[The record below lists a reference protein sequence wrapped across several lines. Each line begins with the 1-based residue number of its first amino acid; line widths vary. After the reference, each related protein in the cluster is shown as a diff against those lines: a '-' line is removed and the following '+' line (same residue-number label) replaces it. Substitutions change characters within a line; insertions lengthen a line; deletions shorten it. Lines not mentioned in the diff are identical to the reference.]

1 MCLCYCATKPLF
13 PATGKGLFLKLF
25 AVFRKK
31 PLASP
36 KICKRNEVKYEMPSA
51 KILESKKAFVKE
63 LSEKINGSLAG
74 VVVAYNGISV
84 ENDTKLRR
92 ELREAGVEYMVVKN
106 TMLRLAVKGTAYE
119 GLTEYFKGDTA
130 IALSPEDP
138 AAAARIL
145 CKFADNDKSKRFTV
159 KGGFCDGELLDAAG
173 VKSLSTMPNR
183 EGLLSMVAG
192 SLNSIIGGLAVAI
205 QGIVDK
211 QEEEPAA

>member
-1 MCLCYCATKPLF
+1 
-13 PATGKGLFLKLF
+13 
-25 AVFRKK
+25 
-31 PLASP
+31 
-36 KICKRNEVKYEMPSA
+36 MPSA

-63 LSEKINGSLAG
+63 MNEKISGALAG

-92 ELREAGVEYMVVKN
+92 DLREAGVEYMVVKN

-145 CKFADNDKSKRFTV
+145 CKYAEGDKSKRFTV
-159 KGGFCDGELLDAAG
+159 KGGFCDGQLLDANG

-183 EGLLSMVAG
+183 EGPSVHAG
-192 SLNSIIGGLAVAI
+192 RLPQRDHRWPGRCGPGDRRQAGGNSRCLIP
-205 QGIVDK
+205 K
-211 QEEEPAA
+211 AA

>member
-1 MCLCYCATKPLF
+1 
-13 PATGKGLFLKLF
+13 
-25 AVFRKK
+25 
-31 PLASP
+31 
-36 KICKRNEVKYEMPSA
+36 MPSA

-63 LSEKINGSLAG
+63 MNEKISGALAG

-92 ELREAGVEYMVVKN
+92 DLREAGGEYMVVKN

-145 CKFADNDKSKRFTV
+145 CKYAEGDKSKRFTV
-159 KGGFCDGELLDAAG
+159 KGGFCDGQLLDANG

-183 EGLLSMVAG
+183 EGLLSMLAG
-192 SLNSIIGGLAVAI
+192 SLSGIIGGLAVAV

-211 QEEEPAA
+211 QEETPAA